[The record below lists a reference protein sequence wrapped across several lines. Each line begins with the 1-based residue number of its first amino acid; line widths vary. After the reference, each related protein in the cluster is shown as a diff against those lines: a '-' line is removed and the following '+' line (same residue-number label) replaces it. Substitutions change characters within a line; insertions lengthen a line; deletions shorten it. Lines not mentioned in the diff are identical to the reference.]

1 MHPCFSRHSGAPE
14 ALRKWILSPPC
25 WLTVLPDPIEMLE
38 ETASLGAGEAAAI
51 TLAWH
56 HRGASSLILDERRGR
71 TVAKMLELPTV
82 GLLSILVE
90 AAVVGE
96 VDFDD
101 ALSRLLATGFRLSL
115 ALVEEARS
123 EVAVGKTLQSLRG

>member
-1 MHPCFSRHSGAPE
+1 M
-14 ALRKWILSPPC
+14 LR
-25 WLTVLPDPIEMLE
+25 
-38 ETASLGAGEAAAI
+38 
-51 TLAWH
+51 
-56 HRGASSLILDERRGR
+56 
-71 TVAKMLELPTV
+71 LPTV